1 MSEPMEMDD
10 DQTVLTD
17 EARRSKFVLHL
28 AQLVHRGGTVEEQ
41 HAARAVVVV
50 PERPSYLPAILL
62 ATAGVAFFLTV
73 GGVVFLLAAGAALV
87 GWHRKL
93 VAGVAQVRLLVRIDE
108 LGRVSEMEL
117 GRSQAA

>member
-1 MSEPMEMDD
+1 MELDATE
-10 DQTVLTD
+10 TVLTD

-28 AQLVHRGGTVEEQ
+28 AQLVHRGGRVEEQ

-50 PERPSYLPAILL
+50 PERPSYLPAVLL
-62 ATAGVAFFLTV
+62 AAAGVALFLTV
-73 GGVVFLLAAGAALV
+73 GGVMFLLAAGAALM

-93 VAGVAQVRLLVRIDE
+93 VAGVAHVRLLVRIDE

-117 GRSQAA
+117 GRTQAA